1 MFPLFLNVLLTFL
14 LFIKFGTISFQLFVH
29 LSAPSV
35 YIYTLQM
42 VITFDLA
49 QERKNL
55 QFGIPNTFLLLL
67 NSGKF
72 KSLRSYK
79 MSCFGKWIGM
89 PTEFRINSKSVFFF
103 SISLRNEKHLD
114 SEKPPNLVLGKP
126 LKKISKWTNFGI
138 RLCISKDQI

>member
-42 VITFDLA
+42 VITYDLA

-89 PTEFRINSKSVFFF
+89 PTEFRNNSKSVFFLYIPPEWKTF
-103 SISLRNEKHLD
+103 GFRKTSESGFGETPQKNFEMDKFRN
-114 SEKPPNLVLGKP
+114 
-126 LKKISKWTNFGI
+126 
-138 RLCISKDQI
+138 